1 MSGKPPKPAPG
12 GSGKNNQSGAWK
24 RWEAP
29 PEYTTQPRG
38 GKRGLRK
45 ANGLAAR
52 NELPDEEQA
61 APVDRS
67 NEINMA
73 KLLAQCRVALKD
85 NKANPE
91 IAQLSEK
98 IADKIEEV
106 TAAERQAARA
116 AKPWNIRMQHVEKRR
131 DHKQRTTDSA
141 KNKLNSSE
149 EELVLL
155 KARIVKEKGEYHDRK
170 LELDKC
176 FDDVSVCINEKPIDA
191 SSDDDDDPDEE
202 DDAYTKQDMRG
213 TIARL
218 ESEAREAAVLLA
230 RFRDDRTARAAGQHP
245 ASSCISVCSGDGP
258 NEIEEPTRP
267 KRPVLGKTATGTK
280 LARTR
285 RSRSRGSRIQNDDDS
300 DAIMDADGA
309 GKVYPA

>member
-1 MSGKPPKPAPG
+1 MFGKPPKPAYAG
-12 GSGKNNQSGAWK
+12 GSGKKNQAGSWK
-24 RWEAP
+24 RWETP

-45 ANGLAAR
+45 AKGVAAR

-61 APVDRS
+61 TPVDRS

-91 IAQLSEK
+91 IALLSEK
-98 IADKIEEV
+98 IAEKIEEV
-106 TAAERQAARA
+106 TSAERQAARA
-116 AKPWNIRMQHVEKRR
+116 AKPWKIRLQHVEKKR

-141 KNKLNSSE
+141 KNKLTSSE

-155 KARIVKEKGEYHDRK
+155 KARVVKERGEYHDRK
-170 LELDKC
+170 SELDKC
-176 FDDVSVCINEKPIDA
+176 FVDVSVCINEKPIDA
-191 SSDDDDDPDEE
+191 SSDEDDDSDE

-230 RFRDDRTARAAGQHP
+230 RFRDDRTARAGGQNP
-245 ASSCISVCSGDGP
+245 ASSCISICSGDGGHE
-258 NEIEEPTRP
+258 NEEPPRP

-285 RSRSRGSRIQNDDDS
+285 RSRSRGSRIQLDDDS